1 MKKTKMPID
10 EKRLTARP
18 TVADGLLMLFCAL
31 VGIFVFVFLLFG
43 KGDGALV
50 RVSIGG
56 EEVFR
61 ASLLESGEY
70 SFLDG
75 KIVLKIEGGEA
86 FVIESDCP
94 DKSCIAARRISRGGE
109 SIICLPNR
117 FSVTVIGEKGGVDI
131 PIS

>member
-1 MKKTKMPID
+1 MNKTKMPID

-31 VGIFVFVFLLFG
+31 IGIFVFVFILVG
-43 KGDGALV
+43 KEDGALV

-56 EEVFR
+56 ENVFEC
-61 ASLLESGEY
+61 SLDESGEY
-70 SFLDG
+70 AFLDG
-75 KIVLKIEGGEA
+75 KIVLKIEGGAA

-94 DKSCIAARRISRGGE
+94 DKSCIATQKISRGGE

-117 FSVTVIGEKGGVDI
+117 FSATVIGESGGVDI
-131 PIS
+131 PLS

>member
-10 EKRLTARP
+10 EKRLTVKP
-18 TVADGLLMLFCAL
+18 TPADGLLMLFCAL
-31 VGIFVFVFLLFG
+31 VGIFVFLLMLFG
-43 KGDGALV
+43 KEQGSLV

-56 EEVFR
+56 EEVFEC
-61 ASLLESGEY
+61 SLEESGEY

-94 DKSCIAARRISRGGE
+94 DKSCIATRKISRGGE

-117 FSVTVIGEKGGVDI
+117 FSATVIGEGGVDI
-131 PIS
+131 LIS